1 MITSNFSDDSRPIVS
16 TLWACVLINALLQNS
31 NELFRPTVLF
41 ELLGGYMNGAPI
53 SEIFLFSFGLV
64 LELQIAMVLLNRILS
79 ENNLSWADGIVASL
93 SLALLVVQIKH
104 GLVTPLYMALQF
116 TFILAIVWYA
126 IIRRKL
132 DQIIAAITPPIA

>member
-31 NELFRPTVLF
+31 NELFRPAVLF
-41 ELLGGYMNGAPI
+41 ELLGGYMNGVPI
-53 SEIFLFSFGLV
+53 SEVFLFSFGLV

-79 ENNLSWADGIVASL
+79 ENTLSWANGIVASL
-93 SLALLVVQIKH
+93 SFALLVVQTKH

-116 TFILAIVWYA
+116 TLILTIVWYA